1 LQQDIEILQDAVAW
15 RFGIIPT
22 LSRLAAA
29 EPVSGKNKPLVARR
43 GIEALDVKISHC
55 SFTSIFA
62 PLLAAAKLLQYPT
75 M

>member
-1 LQQDIEILQDAVAW
+1 MQEQVGAAEAAKVSPRVNLHRVVVKVRGCSRTFAW

-43 GIEALDVKISHC
+43 GIEALDVKI
-55 SFTSIFA
+55 
-62 PLLAAAKLLQYPT
+62 
-75 M
+75 